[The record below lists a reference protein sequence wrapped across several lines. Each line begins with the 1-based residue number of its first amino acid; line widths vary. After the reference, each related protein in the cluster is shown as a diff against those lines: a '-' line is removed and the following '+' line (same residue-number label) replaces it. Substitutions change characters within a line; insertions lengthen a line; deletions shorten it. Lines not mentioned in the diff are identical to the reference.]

1 MMIRRFGFRQ
11 LADVRDHRYTMP
23 MVLESTPKDQREVV
37 AWEIG
42 KILDQGNE
50 GACVG
55 FGCRALLNASP
66 FRQSEGP
73 TAREIYLEARI
84 GDEFD
89 DIAVPSGTSV
99 RAGLNVLKT
108 HGLIESYVWAT
119 SIEDVLQFIAK
130 KGPVVLG
137 INWYGYSTAADG
149 RIPMHG
155 TRVGGHCVLGFS
167 FDRKENVLGIQN
179 SWGYSYGIQGCG
191 YISLADL
198 DREMRRGGVVA
209 GVTER
214 TIA

>member
-1 MMIRRFGFRQ
+1 MSDRRFGFRQ
-11 LADVRDHRYTMP
+11 LSDSRDHRHTMP
-23 MVLESTPKDQREVV
+23 MVLSATPIDRREVA

-42 KILDQGNE
+42 KILDQKSE
-50 GACVG
+50 GSCVG
-55 FGCRALLNASP
+55 HGCRSLLDASP
-66 FRQSEGP
+66 FRQKEGP
-73 TAREIYLEARI
+73 SAREIYLEARI
-84 GDEFD
+84 IDEFND
-89 DIAVPSGTSV
+89 REVPEGTSV